1 MEGIPN
7 KLECLFYALWS
18 DNVAQEALFCNLKG
32 SVSHCK
38 RACFE
43 AQGKLFCNVLVIKL
57 LRSSHLAYLLLCIF
71 RYSFLFKLHSLLASC
86 RIHLHHQAMRKTVS
100 LLLFSLTTTSQI
112 LFFQQEKTLFRFSF
126 SIKKMYLC
134 VLNKTRT
141 IYIVQKNK

>member
-1 MEGIPN
+1 MNIFPFHGRHSEQIGMPF
-7 KLECLFYALWS
+7 LCLMVGQRRTRGTVL
-18 DNVAQEALFCNLKG
+18 
-32 SVSHCK
+32 HCK

-43 AQGKLFCNVLVIKL
+43 AQGKLFCNALVIKL

-112 LFFQQEKTLFRFSF
+112 LFFQQEKNSF
-126 SIKKMYLC
+126 S
-134 VLNKTRT
+134 VF
-141 IYIVQKNK
+141 VFH

>member
-1 MEGIPN
+1 MNIFPFHGRHSEQIGMPF
-7 KLECLFYALWS
+7 LCLMIGQRRTRGTVL
-18 DNVAQEALFCNLKG
+18 
-32 SVSHCK
+32 HCK

-43 AQGKLFCNVLVIKL
+43 AQGKLFCNALVIKL

-112 LFFQQEKTLFRFSF
+112 LFFQQEKNSF
-126 SIKKMYLC
+126 S
-134 VLNKTRT
+134 VF
-141 IYIVQKNK
+141 VFH

>member
-1 MEGIPN
+1 MNIFPFHGRHSEQIGMPF
-7 KLECLFYALWS
+7 LCLMVGQRRTRGTVL
-18 DNVAQEALFCNLKG
+18 
-32 SVSHCK
+32 HCK

-43 AQGKLFCNVLVIKL
+43 AQGKLFCNALVIKL

-112 LFFQQEKTLFRFSF
+112 LFFQQEKNSF
-126 SIKKMYLC
+126 P
-134 VLNKTRT
+134 VF
-141 IYIVQKNK
+141 VFH